1 MTGRASLV
9 RQTISRWMDHE
20 GPRLGA
26 ALAFYSLLSLAPTL
40 ILIVSALSLLFGKK
54 TVQHELV
61 FDVTLFMDRK
71 SALAIENLLQIARNP
86 SHGVLAAV
94 LGVMT
99 LLFGA
104 SAVFSELT
112 DALNR
117 MWDDTPRRFG
127 FRRLLRDRL
136 FSMVLVAASGLL
148 IAVSIS
154 LAALVTAVHHF
165 FGAIAPLPVF
175 VMELLNFLLSLG
187 ASALLFALILRYVPD
202 VALPWRIVWI
212 GASVS
217 AVLFAIGK
225 AVLGFYLAW
234 AGIGS
239 AYGAAGSLV
248 AILVW
253 VYYSA
258 QIFYLGAEFTWVCG
272 RERGVSPV
280 KTSR

>member
-1 MTGRASLV
+1 MKGQESLL
-9 RQTISRWMDHE
+9 RQTISRWIDHE

-40 ILIVSALSLLFGKK
+40 ILIVSALSLLYGKK
-54 TVQHELV
+54 MVQHELV
-61 FDVTLFMDRK
+61 YDVALFMDRK
-71 SALAIENLLQIARNP
+71 SALAIETLLQVARNP
-86 SHGVLAAV
+86 NHGVVAAA
-94 LGVMT
+94 LGVVT

-117 MWDDTPRRFG
+117 MCVDTPRPFG

-136 FSMVLVAASGLL
+136 FSMVLVAASGVL

-154 LAALVTAVHHF
+154 LTAFATAAHHF

-175 VMELLNFLLSLG
+175 VIEVLNFLLSLG
-187 ASALLFALILRYVPD
+187 ASALVFALILRYVPD
-202 VALPWRIVWI
+202 VVLPWRIVWI

-225 AVLGFYLAW
+225 AVLGFYLTW

-239 AYGAAGSLV
+239 AYGTAGSLV

-253 VYYSA
+253 FYYSA

-272 RERGVSPV
+272 RQLGVSPV

>member
-1 MTGRASLV
+1 MNGRASLV
-9 RQTISRWMDHE
+9 RQTVNRWIDHE

-26 ALAFYSLLSLAPTL
+26 ALAFYSLLSLAPTV
-40 ILIVSALSLLFGKK
+40 ILIVSGLSVLFGKK

-61 FDVTLFMDRK
+61 YDVALFMDRK
-71 SALAIENLLQIARNP
+71 SALAIESLLQITRNP
-86 SHGVLAAV
+86 THGIVAAA
-94 LGVMT
+94 LGVVT
-99 LLFGA
+99 LLFGS

-117 MWDDTPRRFG
+117 MWGDTPRPFG

-136 FSMVLVAASGLL
+136 FSMVLVAASGVL
-148 IAVSIS
+148 IAVSIA
-154 LAALVTAVHHF
+154 LAAMVTAVHHF

-175 VMELLNFLLSLG
+175 MIEVLNFLLSLG
-187 ASALLFALILRYVPD
+187 ASALVFALILRYVPD
-202 VALPWRIVWI
+202 IALPWKIVWI

-225 AVLGFYLAW
+225 AVLGFYLTW

-253 VYYSA
+253 FYYSA

-272 RERGVSPV
+272 RHLGMSPV